1 MKLVI
6 LGSSAGLASKT
17 RAGSCY
23 LVDCGD
29 EGVLFDIGDGA
40 TRNFLA
46 QGYTADW
53 VNRVVITHT
62 HADHVSGIGYFLQQR
77 YLTGTDRPLTIHC
90 PGESAGPIKAIFNF
104 GYMFKDKLPFKLEY
118 KPHIERYP
126 SLIGPLRITPY
137 PTQHLAS
144 MREFAEEKG
153 LPNRGECYAMRIEA
167 GGKVILYSADI
178 VSINDLDSVQTPID
192 WLLVE
197 STHVDLDQ
205 LWPWV
210 EERPIT
216 RVIITHIADSFDMSK
231 VSLGKSR
238 TSAEIIIAEDLMS
251 LDI

>member
-1 MKLVI
+1 MKLVL
-6 LGSSAGLASKT
+6 LGTSAGLASKT

-40 TRNFLA
+40 TRHFLA
-46 QGYTADW
+46 LGYTASW
-53 VNRVVITHT
+53 ISRIVITHT

-77 YLTGTDRPLTIHC
+77 YLTGTNSPLTIHC

-104 GYMFKDKLPFKLEY
+104 GYMFKDKLPFKIEY
-118 KPHIERYP
+118 KPHVERYP
-126 SLIGPLRITPY
+126 TLIGPLRVTPY
-137 PTQHLAS
+137 PTMHLAS

-178 VSINDLDSVQTPID
+178 VSISDLDSAQLPID
-192 WLLVE
+192 WLLIE

-210 EERPIT
+210 EERKIK
-216 RVIITHIADSFDMSK
+216 RVIITHIADSFDISK
-231 VSLGKSR
+231 VAIGRSR
-238 TSAEIIIAEDLMS
+238 TSAEIVIAEDLMS